1 MTYKMKSIYL
11 FFIAA
16 LYLACNQGA
25 KQQEVKSEQDSE
37 INNHSLIIE
46 KGNELSMQAQTKLAG
61 ALMKAVQDSGIT
73 YALQFCNVNALELT
87 QSAAKEG
94 VEISRVSHKPRN
106 PLNAANSDELNIIE
120 RYQKLVAQNAEPK
133 PQVVEKEDH
142 FIYYS
147 PILIPANLCLNCHGK
162 PGVEIAEENF
172 ITIQMLYPDD
182 KAINFALGD
191 FRGMWKIKFDKQA
204 I

>member
-1 MTYKMKSIYL
+1 MYKMKSIYL

-46 KGNELSMQAQTKLAG
+46 KGNELSVQAQTKLMG

-73 YALQFCNVNALELT
+73 HALQFCNVNALELT
-87 QSAAKEG
+87 KSAANEG
-94 VEISRVSHKPRN
+94 AEISRVSHKPRN
-106 PLNAANSDELNIIE
+106 PLNAANAEELTIIE
-120 RYQKLVAQNAEPK
+120 QYEKLVSQNAEPK
-133 PQVVEKEDH
+133 PQVVEKTDH
-142 FIYYS
+142 FIYYK

-162 PGVEIAEENF
+162 PGVDIAEENF
-172 ITIQMLYPDD
+172 ITIQMLYPED
-182 KAINFALGD
+182 KATGFELGD
-191 FRGMWKIKFDKQA
+191 LRGMWKIKFDKEV